1 VKVEYTEETS
11 VRKSLAFEIEAET
24 VGRELDAQA
33 QSLARKVKL
42 PGFRP
47 GKVPVE
53 VIKKRFHSQLKEEA
67 AEAIVQRVVAEE
79 IEGRGLKPMGHPRVA
94 DLHIEA
100 GEAMTFRILIETLP
114 QIELPEYRGLS
125 VTVRKASVSDED
137 VARELTRLQER
148 TARFEPIEGRAA
160 AMGDFVWLDLKW
172 RIADDARANR
182 DENAV
187 IEIGDKG
194 NHPELNDALAGCAV
208 GDEKNVRIAYPEDH
222 QNRALA
228 GKSVDYSFK
237 LKAIKTRHLPELDDE
252 WARDLGEL
260 DSLEALKSTL
270 RARLESEEQARYERE
285 TRSALVAALVDSAQ
299 FEVPEALVERH
310 MTARA
315 EGTARGLAR
324 QGIDPGKI
332 GIDWERYR
340 DALRDESVKAARAD
354 ILLNEIAKREGIEV
368 LLAEVDVELAQ
379 LAERMKIPKDALRRK
394 MEQEGDLAALYARLR
409 EDKTLDLLKANARLT
424 CE

>member
-11 VRKSLAFEIEAET
+11 VRKSLAFEIEAEA
-24 VGRELDAQA
+24 VGRELDTQA

-53 VIKKRFHSQLKEEA
+53 VIRKRFHGQIKEDA

-79 IEGRGLKPMGHPRVA
+79 IDGRGLKPMGHPRVA
-94 DLHIEA
+94 DLHIEV
-100 GEAMTFRILIETLP
+100 GETMTFRIVFETLP

-125 VTVRKASVSDED
+125 ASVRKASVSDED
-137 VARELTRLQER
+137 VARELARLQER
-148 TARFEPIEGRAA
+148 TARFEPVDGRTAA
-160 AMGDFVWLDLKW
+160 TGDFVWLDLKW
-172 RIADDARANR
+172 RVADEARPNR

-194 NHPELNDALAGCAV
+194 NHPELNDALLGCAV
-208 GDEKNVRIAYPEDH
+208 GDDKSVRIAYPEDH
-222 QNRALA
+222 KTRSLA
-228 GKSVDYSFK
+228 GKCVDYSFK
-237 LKAIKTRHLPELDDE
+237 LQAIKTRHLPALDDE
-252 WARDLGEL
+252 WARDLGEF
-260 DSLEALKSTL
+260 DSLDTLKTTL
-270 RARLESEEQARYERE
+270 RTRLEVEEQARVERE
-285 TRSALVAALVDSAQ
+285 TRSALIAALVDSAQ
-299 FEVPEALVERH
+299 FDVPEALIERH
-310 MTARA
+310 MTTRA

-324 QGIDPGKI
+324 QGIDPTKI

-340 DALRDESVKAARAD
+340 DALREESVKAARAD
-354 ILLNEIAKREGIEV
+354 ILLNEIAKREGIEI
-368 LLAEVDVELAQ
+368 LPAELEVELAQ
-379 LAERMKIPKDALRRK
+379 LAERLKTPKETLRRK

-424 CE
+424 LE